1 MYSNN
6 EYKLDSF
13 FRTAYKLITWI
24 DSQHAERLNNA
35 QKWLYV
41 SIIRS
46 QLSWIEMIYLYYN
59 GLTDRGFKFKLLI
72 EKYALFDNL
81 TIESDIGI
89 KILNIYLPDE
99 SVYKP
104 EAFSS
109 ESARKKLGL
118 PKSSEETLALATTG
132 TE

>member
-1 MYSNN
+1 
-6 EYKLDSF
+6 
-13 FRTAYKLITWI
+13 
-24 DSQHAERLNNA
+24 
-35 QKWLYV
+35 
-41 SIIRS
+41 
-46 QLSWIEMIYLYYN
+46 MIYLYYN